1 MNFSPKKLRI
11 STTELLSD
19 VTVDGEMGIYSAHFV
34 FESLGDT
41 TDHVGNVGAHSPDS
55 SNLLLLSKTF
65 VDLQFIFL
73 DHLHVQSQMFE
84 TADKFATGSN
94 TCYSPGIYF
103 KGDSFGHLDG
113 LRNQNLLHLSAFRI
127 HAAPRTVATVKNL
140 MLPMSSAFILLL

>member
-19 VTVDGEMGIYSAHFV
+19 VTQLMGKWAYTVRILYSNPLVTPRIMLETWEHTVLTAAI
-34 FESLGDT
+34 S
-41 TDHVGNVGAHSPDS
+41 
-55 SNLLLLSKTF
+55 
-65 VDLQFIFL
+65 FIFP

-127 HAAPRTVATVKNL
+127 HAAPRTVATVKTH
-140 MLPMSSAFILLL
+140 

>member
-19 VTVDGEMGIYSAHFV
+19 VTQLMGKWAYTVRILYSNPLV
-34 FESLGDT
+34 TPRIMLET
-41 TDHVGNVGAHSPDS
+41 WEHSPDS
-55 SNLLLLSKTF
+55 SNLLLLSKPF

-127 HAAPRTVATVKNL
+127 HAAPRTVATVKT
-140 MLPMSSAFILLL
+140 PCTQR